1 LCSSDEEAMTKA
13 TRILLNHLNRLA
25 KDQSR
30 MPPREEDIEV
40 EAESIGVAFYG
51 ICSILPKTI
60 QQIAEEHVE
69 TSMGSQLICTVV
81 LQLFI

>member
-1 LCSSDEEAMTKA
+1 
-13 TRILLNHLNRLA
+13 
-25 KDQSR
+25 